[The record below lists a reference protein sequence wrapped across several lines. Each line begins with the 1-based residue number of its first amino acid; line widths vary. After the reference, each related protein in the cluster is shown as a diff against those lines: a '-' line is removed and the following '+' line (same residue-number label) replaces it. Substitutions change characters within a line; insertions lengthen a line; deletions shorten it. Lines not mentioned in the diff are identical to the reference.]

1 MRKVIVTMAS
11 GREIV
16 TRVDDGGRGL
26 RRRWTEGTR
35 FWWNLEWEK
44 DKKVKS
50 GKKSGDWIGLL
61 ASSITDT
68 HSSC

>member
-26 RRRWTEGTR
+26 RMEVVGGYSV
-35 FWWNLEWEK
+35 LVEWGK
-44 DKKVKS
+44 DKK
-50 GKKSGDWIGLL
+50 
-61 ASSITDT
+61 
-68 HSSC
+68 

>member
-1 MRKVIVTMAS
+1 MV
-11 GREIV
+11 GE
-16 TRVDDGGRGL
+16 DLGGGGRRVLGSGGMGK
-26 RRRWTEGTR
+26 RQ
-35 FWWNLEWEK
+35 K
-44 DKKVKS
+44 MKS

>member
-1 MRKVIVTMAS
+1 MAS

-26 RRRWTEGTR
+26 GRRT
-35 FWWNLEWEK
+35 LEDGGYSVLVEWKK

-50 GKKSGDWIGLL
+50 NDWIGLL

-68 HSSC
+68 HSSS

>member
-26 RRRWTEGTR
+26 RMEVVGGYSV
-35 FWWNLEWEK
+35 LVEWEK

-50 GKKSGDWIGLL
+50 GTKSGDWIGLL